1 MQSGRATVRCA
12 PAGACEAR
20 RRCGADVTLLWI
32 ICATL
37 VGAVLS
43 ILAAALLSFTAL
55 SAMVPRMVSYAVGA
69 MLGAAFLH
77 LLPEAFMQ
85 ADSIEGLFAT
95 TLGGLLAF
103 FLLEKAALWR
113 HRHQH
118 ADEAHTHAFGHA
130 PRKPVA
136 TLVIVGDGFHNFVDG
151 ILIASAFVTDPLL
164 GVAAAIA
171 LIAHEVPQEIGDFMV
186 LLDCGL
192 SRAKALALN
201 LASSATAILGGIVGY
216 FALDGAR
223 ELTPY
228 VLALAAASF
237 IYIAVADLIP
247 GLHRA
252 MDARSTGWQ
261 VVLIAA
267 GIATVALPRVLFH
280 H

>member
-1 MQSGRATVRCA
+1 
-12 PAGACEAR
+12 
-20 RRCGADVTLLWI
+20 VTLLWI

-37 VGAVLS
+37 TGALLS

-85 ADSIEGLFAT
+85 ADSIEALFAT
-95 TLGGLLAF
+95 TLAGLIAF

-118 ADEAHTHAFGHA
+118 GEGLAHEHAHPA
-130 PRKPVA
+130 AHKRPVA
-136 TLVIVGDGFHNFVDG
+136 TLIIVGDCFHNFVDG
-151 ILIASAFVTDPLL
+151 VLIASAFVTDPVL
-164 GVAAAIA
+164 GVAAAVA
-171 LIAHEVPQEIGDFMV
+171 LVAHEVPQEVGDFMV

-192 SRAKALALN
+192 SRAKALTLN
-201 LASSATAILGGIVGY
+201 LASGATGVLGGVVGY
-216 FALDGAR
+216 FALGHAQH
-223 ELTPY
+223 LTPY

-252 MDARSTGWQ
+252 MDARSTAWQ
-261 VVLIAA
+261 IVLIAA
-267 GIATVALPRVLFH
+267 GIVTVALPDAFFH
-280 H
+280 R